1 MIFKNLNFDSMLY
14 LLTIFVDSHPD
25 NSIYKSIT
33 IFLISFFS
41 NTFSAISGG
50 GAGLVQLP
58 ALILSGVPYYQAL
71 ASHKLA
77 TVALGIGGSLRNYK
91 SLRNDIYIAMQ
102 ILIFGLPGVIFGASL
117 VEFISE
123 QYLYLTLGVFSIL
136 LAFYS
141 FNRSDLGLTS
151 VNNNL
156 DFIHKIRFLIFI
168 FFIGI
173 LNGSISSGTGLLV
186 TILLIKTFEMDFL
199 RAISMTFFTVG
210 IFWNFVGAVFLAR
223 IGSVPLNILIVLI
236 IGSFTGG
243 YFGAHLSK
251 LNGNILIKKTFI
263 TVCILVGIS
272 LLIKSIKSFL

>member
-1 MIFKNLNFDSMLY
+1 MVY
-14 LLTIFVDSHPD
+14 LLTTIIKGLEYSFFEGFF
-25 NSIYKSIT
+25 

-50 GAGLVQLP
+50 GAGLLQLP
-58 ALILSGVPYYQAL
+58 ALILSGVPYYEAL
-71 ASHKLA
+71 SGHKLA
-77 TVALGIGGSLRNYK
+77 TVALGLGGSLRNYK
-91 SLRNDIYIAMQ
+91 SLKNDFQVAWQ
-102 ILIFGLPGVIFGASL
+102 ILVFGLPGVIFGTSI
-117 VEFISE
+117 VQFISE

-141 FNRSDLGLTS
+141 FIRSDLGLTS

-223 IGSVPLNILIVLI
+223 IGSVPSNILIVLI

-243 YFGAHLSK
+243 FFGAHLSK

-263 TVCILVGIS
+263 TICILVGIS

>member
-1 MIFKNLNFDSMLY
+1 MLY
-14 LLTIFVDSHPD
+14 LLTTLVDSVH
-25 NSIYKSIT
+25 NSLVKSIS

-50 GAGLVQLP
+50 GAGLLQLP

-77 TVALGIGGSLRNYK
+77 TVALGVGGSLRNYK
-91 SLRNDIYIAMQ
+91 SLGDDLSVAWR
-102 ILIFGLPGVIFGASL
+102 ILIFGLPGVILGSSII
-117 VEFISE
+117 EYISE
-123 QYLYLTLGVFSIL
+123 KYLYLILGIISIL
-136 LAFYS
+136 LAIYS
-141 FNRSDLGLTS
+141 FLKPDLGLS
-151 VNNNL
+151 SGNNKL
-156 DFIHKIRFLIFI
+156 YLVHKIRFLILI
-168 FFIGI
+168 FLTGI
-173 LNGSISSGTGLLV
+173 LNGSISSGTGLIV

-223 IGSVPLNILIVLI
+223 IGSVPSNILIVLI
-236 IGSFTGG
+236 IGSFAGG

-263 TVCILVGIS
+263 TICIFVGLS

>member
-1 MIFKNLNFDSMLY
+1 MLY
-14 LLTIFVDSHPD
+14 LLTILLGNFDHSLFK
-25 NSIYKSIT
+25 SIY

-50 GAGLVQLP
+50 GAGLLQLP
-58 ALILSGVPYYQAL
+58 ALILSGVPYYQSL

-91 SLRNDIYIAMQ
+91 SLKNNIDIAMQ
-102 ILIFGLPGVIFGASL
+102 ILIFGLPGVIFGTSI
-117 VEFISE
+117 VEYISE
-123 QYLYLTLGVFSIL
+123 EYLYLFLGIFSIL
-136 LAFYS
+136 LGFYS
-141 FNRSDLGLTS
+141 FFKPDLGLS
-151 VNNNL
+151 SGNNKL
-156 DFIHKIRFLIFI
+156 YLVHKIRFLISI
-168 FFIGI
+168 FLIGI

-186 TILLIKTFEMDFL
+186 TILLIKTFGLDFL
-199 RAISMTFFTVG
+199 RAISLTFFTVG
-210 IFWNFVGAVFLAR
+210 IFWNFTGAVFLSK
-223 IGSVPLNILIVLI
+223 IGSVPSNILVLLI

-251 LNGNILIKKTFI
+251 LKGNILIKKTFI

>member
-1 MIFKNLNFDSMLY
+1 MVFKNLNFDSMLY
-14 LLTIFVDSHPD
+14 LLTIFLDSQDH
-25 NSIYKSIT
+25 SIYKSIT

-50 GAGLVQLP
+50 GAGLFQLP

-91 SLRNDIYIAMQ
+91 SLRNDIYIAVQ

-141 FNRSDLGLTS
+141 FIRSDLGLTS

-156 DFIHKIRFLIFI
+156 NFIHKIRFLIFI

-210 IFWNFVGAVFLAR
+210 IFWNFIGAVFLAR
-223 IGSVPLNILIVLI
+223 IGSVPSNILIVLI

-251 LNGNILIKKTFI
+251 LNGNIRIKKTFI